1 MSEING
7 AEIFSS
13 GFWNGLKFDND
24 DLDGIVSAF
33 NALKLA
39 GRVPLRYGHSA
50 RVPKGDDASG
60 ETGALGW
67 VQRIYRKGSK
77 LLADIKD
84 IPATVYEQIKS
95 GQFKFCS
102 VELLRNV
109 GTTGGRGI
117 LPWVLDALAILGT
130 SAPAVADLK
139 PLNAN
144 MARRALDFEESIS
157 FSKSEEDTDDM
168 SDTTKEQFAALT
180 KKYVSQL
187 FEAAIKDGRALPRDR
202 EMFNRRFPEATAEDA
217 EVFIRDT
224 PRPPKL
230 DRAVSLSTDHT
241 TVTPGSG
248 RADHRLLEA
257 AQRLVLERRNAGDPL
272 PGEPWQQLLAAA
284 KLTFSKDSDLAA
296 EWQSQPGER

>member
-67 VQRIYRKGSK
+67 VQRIYRKGTK
-77 LLADIKD
+77 LLADITD
-84 IPATVYEQIKS
+84 IPHTVYEQIKS

-109 GTTGGRGI
+109 GTIGGRGI
-117 LPWVLDALAILGT
+117 LPWCLDAVALLGV

-144 MARRALDFEESIS
+144 MARRVLDFEESIS
-157 FSKSEEDTDDM
+157 FSKEDDNDM
-168 SDTTKEQFAALT
+168 SDANKVEELT
-180 KKYVSQL
+180 AKLVAMTL
-187 FEAAIKDGRALPRDR
+187 EHAVRERRILVRDR
-202 EMFNRRFPEATAEDA
+202 STFERQHPNGATIEEAEA
-217 EVFIRDT
+217 FIKMT
-224 PRPPKL
+224 PKPAKL
-230 DRAVSLSTDHT
+230 DGTTSLATGHT
-241 TVTPGSG
+241 TVIPGSG

-284 KLTFSKDSDLAA
+284 KLTFSKDGDLAA